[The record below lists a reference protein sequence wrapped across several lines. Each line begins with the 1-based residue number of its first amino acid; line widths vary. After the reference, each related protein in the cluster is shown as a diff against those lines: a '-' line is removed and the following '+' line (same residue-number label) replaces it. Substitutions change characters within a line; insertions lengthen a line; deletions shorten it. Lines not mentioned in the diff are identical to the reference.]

1 MARMTIEDCLP
12 VVAKGFELAAK
23 ACGRKTRSNDMMK
36 GRAMTVRR
44 LIDGKGN
51 FVSIIDPDVK
61 VQDVMDQL
69 ERDEVSALV
78 VSRDK
83 RTMLGIIS
91 AGDVVRGLNRIG
103 PEVVERCVRDLMTT
117 QVVCCDIGEP
127 INKIYELMDAHQ
139 IRHVPITENG
149 ELCGIIS
156 ILDVVKYRL
165 AEIEA
170 EAEALKDYVAGRT

>member
-1 MARMTIEDCLP
+1 
-12 VVAKGFELAAK
+12 
-23 ACGRKTRSNDMMK
+23 
-36 GRAMTVRR
+36 MTVRR
-44 LIDGKGN
+44 LIEGKGS

-61 VQDVMDQL
+61 VQEVMDQL

-83 RTMLGIIS
+83 RTLLGIIS
-91 AGDVVRGLNRIG
+91 GGDVLRGLNRVG
-103 PEVVERCVRDLMTT
+103 PEVVNYRVRDLMTT

-127 INKIYELMDAHQ
+127 MKKIYKLMDTHQ

-156 ILDVVKYRL
+156 MLDVVKFRL
-165 AEIEA
+165 GEIEA
-170 EAEALKDYVAGRT
+170 EAEALKDYVAGRA

>member
-1 MARMTIEDCLP
+1 
-12 VVAKGFELAAK
+12 
-23 ACGRKTRSNDMMK
+23 
-36 GRAMTVRR
+36 MTVKR
-44 LIDGKGN
+44 LIQNKGS

-83 RTMLGIIS
+83 RTVLGIIS
-91 AGDVVRGLNRIG
+91 GGDVLRGLNRLG
-103 PEVVERCVRDLMTT
+103 PDVVNRRVRDLMTT
-117 QVVCCDIGEP
+117 QVVCCDIAEP
-127 INKIYELMDAHQ
+127 MKKIYELMDAHQ

-156 ILDVVKYRL
+156 MLDVVKYRL
-165 AEIEA
+165 GEIEA
-170 EAEALKDYVAGRT
+170 EAEALKDYVAGRA

>member
-1 MARMTIEDCLP
+1 MTVKRLIE
-12 VVAKGFELAAK
+12 G
-23 ACGRKTRSNDMMK
+23 K
-36 GRAMTVRR
+36 GR
-44 LIDGKGN
+44 

-83 RTMLGIIS
+83 KTVLGIIS
-91 AGDVVRGLNRIG
+91 GGDVLRGLNRIG
-103 PEVVERCVRDLMTT
+103 SDVVNCRVRDLMTT
-117 QVVCCDIGEP
+117 QVVCCDIGESM
-127 INKIYELMDAHQ
+127 KKLYELMDKHQ

-156 ILDVVKYRL
+156 MLDVVKFRL
-165 AEIEA
+165 GEIEA
-170 EAEALKDYVAGRT
+170 EAEALKDYVAGRA